1 MVIPHKRKY
10 VPSLQLA
17 DNFPMALGAVEEE
30 SKHLSVT
37 CVTLYGDRLV
47 EDFLIT

>member
-1 MVIPHKRKY
+1 
-10 VPSLQLA
+10 
-17 DNFPMALGAVEEE
+17 MALGAVEED

-47 EDFLIT
+47 EDFLITWDSSRVTPNL